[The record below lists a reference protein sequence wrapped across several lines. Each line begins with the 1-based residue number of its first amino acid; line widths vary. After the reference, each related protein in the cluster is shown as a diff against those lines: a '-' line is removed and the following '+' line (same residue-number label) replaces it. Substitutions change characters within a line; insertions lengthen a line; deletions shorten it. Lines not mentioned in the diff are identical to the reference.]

1 MAMRENQPSR
11 LRVSVQTGLASNG
24 TPVLRHRTYNRMND
38 ALTDASVLT
47 IGNALG
53 SLQKHPVV
61 YIHRIDEARV
71 LPL

>member
-1 MAMRENQPSR
+1 MALRENQPSR
-11 LRVSVQTGLASNG
+11 LRVSVQTGLEPDG

-38 ALTDASVLT
+38 VLTDAGVLT